1 MKINTSN
8 KQPLFRYRRGGGL
21 KPLIATLLALVM
33 LFALAACNNNETP
46 TTTTSQ
52 AGLSDP
58 ANNQTTDI
66 PNIVS
71 TTTMLHDLVLA
82 IGKDKV
88 KAETLMNYGIDPH
101 TYQATAGDVDRMKNA
116 DLVIYNG
123 LHLEGKMGKIFEQ
136 LSDKSVSVGE
146 TMLNLPAEL
155 VEKYGLVKDATFIE
169 VEGEGTDPHT
179 WFDVALWKR
188 AAVTVANAM
197 IQKYPAHAEAY
208 EMNLI
213 THLKELDELDA
224 YIKNRIAE
232 LDPSQRILVTAH
244 DAFNYFSR
252 AYEFEVKAIQ
262 GISTEAEAGTADIS
276 ELAEFIAQND
286 VKAVFFESAVSPK
299 SIESLKAAVEA
310 KGKQVEIGGELYADS
325 LKDADTGYIA
335 TFKLN
340 VDTIVDALKKAGK

>member
-1 MKINTSN
+1 MKINTTS

-21 KPLIATLLALVM
+21 KPLIVSLLALVL
-33 LFALAACNNNETP
+33 LFSLTACNGGGNQ
-46 TTTTSQ
+46 TTTT
-52 AGLSDP
+52 
-58 ANNQTTDI
+58 TTAASNTDNMGSDI
-66 PNIVS
+66 PKVVS

-88 KAETLMNYGIDPH
+88 QAETLMNYGIDPH

-116 DLVIYNG
+116 DLVVYNG

-136 LSDKSVSVGE
+136 LSDKSVCVGDH
-146 TMLNLPAEL
+146 MLTLSDTS
-155 VEKYGLVKDATFIE
+155 VEKYGLVKGAEFIE

-188 AAVTVANAM
+188 AAVTVAESM
-197 IQKYPAHAEAY
+197 MQKFPAHAEEY
-208 EMNLI
+208 EKNLVA
-213 THLKELDELDA
+213 HLKELDELDA
-224 YIKNRIAE
+224 YIKSRVGE
-232 LDPSQRILVTAH
+232 LEPSQRILVTAH

-310 KGKQVEIGGELYADS
+310 KGKSVEIGGELYADS
-325 LKDADTGYIA
+325 LKDAQTGYIA

-340 VDTIVDALKKAGK
+340 IDTIVDALKKANQ

>member
-1 MKINTSN
+1 MKINTTS

-21 KPLIATLLALVM
+21 KPLIVTLLALVM
-33 LFALAACNNNETP
+33 LFALSACNGNSTP
-46 TTTTSQ
+46 TTTNASQ
-52 AGLSDP
+52 SNTAESEVP
-58 ANNQTTDI
+58 RI
-66 PNIVS
+66 IS

-88 KAETLMNYGIDPH
+88 QAESLMNYGIDPH

-116 DLVIYNG
+116 NLVVYNG

-136 LSDKSVSVGE
+136 LTDKSVGVGE
-146 TMLNLPAEL
+146 TMLNLPADL

-188 AAVTVANAM
+188 AAVTVADAM
-197 IQKYPAHAEAY
+197 MKKFPAHAAAFET
-208 EMNLI
+208 NLVA
-213 THLKELDELDA
+213 HLKELDELDA
-224 YIKNRIAE
+224 YIKSRVAE
-232 LDPSQRILVTAH
+232 LEPSQRILVTAH

-276 ELAEFIAQND
+276 ELADFIAKND

-310 KGKQVEIGGELYADS
+310 KGKSVEIGGELYADS
-325 LKDADTGYIA
+325 LKDANTGYVA

-340 VDTIVDALKKAGK
+340 IDTIVDALKKAGK